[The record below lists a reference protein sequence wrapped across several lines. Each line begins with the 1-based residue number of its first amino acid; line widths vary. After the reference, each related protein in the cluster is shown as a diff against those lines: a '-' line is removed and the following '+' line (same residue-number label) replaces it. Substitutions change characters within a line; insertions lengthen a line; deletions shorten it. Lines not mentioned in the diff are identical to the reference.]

1 VTFLSLFAGIG
12 GIDLGLERAGMRCI
26 GQVEIDP
33 YCRAV
38 LAKHWPDVPRFDDV
52 RTFNA
57 GMLSEQPGLICGGF
71 PCQDVSFASPTG
83 TGLDGERSGLWRE
96 FHRLLREIRPLFAV
110 VENVAALTQRGLGRV
125 LGDLADIGFDA
136 EWSLLSACSMGAP
149 HVRQRLFIVAYPN
162 CVNGRP
168 RLRHSKACAI
178 ETLQTFD
185 GFAGAR
191 ADWKARLANSSA
203 LYGGADGVPAG
214 LDRNRGVGNSVAPA
228 AAEWIGR
235 RLMELPHPTPTKART
250 A

>member
-1 VTFLSLFAGIG
+1 MNVGSLFAGIG
-12 GIDLGLERAGMRCI
+12 GFDLGFERAGMRTAW
-26 GQVEIDP
+26 QVEQNE
-33 YCRAV
+33 YRRRV
-38 LAKHWPDVPRFDDV
+38 LERHFPDAERYEDV
-52 RTFNA
+52 REVGAHNLATVD
-57 GMLSEQPGLICGGF
+57 LICGGF